1 MSPRDT
7 AQAERWLGERGD
19 GIAVQ
24 RCASCGQVPA
34 FPRALCPTCGGEL
47 AWESAPPAGRVVSF
61 AVVQRALSP
70 EFEEHLPIV
79 LVVVQLDEGPE
90 VMSSLVG
97 DDRQA
102 VEIGDRV
109 EGVGAEWAPLGQFRL
124 EAAAKEES

>member
-1 MSPRDT
+1 MSARDT
-7 AQAERWLGERGD
+7 AQAELWLGARGE

-34 FPRALCPTCGGEL
+34 FPRALCPTCGGKL
-47 AWESAPPAGRVVSF
+47 AWDSVPPVGSVVSF
-61 AVVQRALSP
+61 AVVRRALSP

-109 EGVGAEWAPLGQFRL
+109 EGVGTGWAPLGQFGL
-124 EAAAKEES
+124 EPAPKEES